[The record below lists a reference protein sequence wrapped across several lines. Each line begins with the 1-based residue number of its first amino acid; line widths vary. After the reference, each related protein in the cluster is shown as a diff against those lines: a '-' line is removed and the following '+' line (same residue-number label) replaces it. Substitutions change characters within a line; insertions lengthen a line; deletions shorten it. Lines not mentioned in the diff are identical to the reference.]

1 MKKDNKKGGNH
12 TEPQHIDTDQVD
24 QTKQETPEQASDDT
38 AATET
43 DTATAEPQCE
53 EAQQLAELQESLD
66 KLNDQHLRMLA
77 EYDNYRKRTL
87 QEKSDLI
94 KNGGERVLKELLP
107 IVDDFE
113 LAVKH
118 ARESKSEE
126 DPIVEGLLLIYNKL
140 IGYLE
145 KQGVVMIDATGSP
158 FDDNLHEAVAMIPAP
173 TPEQKGQV
181 IDCVRTGY
189 MLHDKVLR
197 HAHVVVGN

>member
-1 MKKDNKKGGNH
+1 MKKDNKKDGKY
-12 TEPQHIDTDQVD
+12 TEPQHIDPEQEN
-24 QTKQETPEQASDDT
+24 QTKQETSEQACETTND
-38 AATET
+38 AGT
-43 DTATAEPQCE
+43 DTATPQSE
-53 EAQQLAELQESLD
+53 ETQKIAELQESLD

-118 ARESKSEE
+118 AREGKSEE
-126 DPIVEGLLLIYNKL
+126 DPIVEGLLLIYDKL

-145 KQGVVMIDATGSP
+145 KQGVVMIEATGSP

-173 TPEQKGQV
+173 TPEQKGKV
-181 IDCVRTGY
+181 IDCIRTGY

>member
-1 MKKDNKKGGNH
+1 MKKDSKNSGKH
-12 TEPQHIDTDQVD
+12 TEPHNIDACQEA
-24 QTKQETPEQASDDT
+24 QAKQDETQQACPEVADAPERS
-38 AATET
+38 
-43 DTATAEPQCE
+43 AEPSEQSDE
-53 EAQQLAELQESLD
+53 QQELAKLQQSLD
-66 KLNDQHLRMLA
+66 ALNDQHLRMLA

-87 QEKSDLI
+87 QEKSDLV

-107 IVDDFE
+107 VVDDFE

-118 ARESKSEE
+118 AHESNSQE

-140 IGYLE
+140 MSYLE
-145 KQGVVMIDATGSP
+145 RQGVAVIESTGSP

-173 TPEQKGQV
+173 TPEQKGLV

>member
-1 MKKDNKKGGNH
+1 MKKDNKKDGKY
-12 TEPQHIDTDQVD
+12 TEPQHIDPDQEN
-24 QTKQETPEQASDDT
+24 QTKQEMSEQTCETVNDA
-38 AATET
+38 ET
-43 DTATAEPQCE
+43 DTATPQSE
-53 EAQQLAELQESLD
+53 GTQRLAELQESLD

-126 DPIVEGLLLIYNKL
+126 DPIVEGLLLIYDKL

-145 KQGVVMIDATGSP
+145 KQGVVMIEATGSP

-173 TPEQKGQV
+173 TPEQKGKV

>member
-1 MKKDNKKGGNH
+1 MKKDNKKGGKP
-12 TEPQHIDTDQVD
+12 TEPQHTDVS
-24 QTKQETPEQASDDT
+24 QETDNKQDAPQQSCEMTDECETDA
-38 AATET
+38 AAT
-43 DTATAEPQCE
+43 QCE
-53 EAQQLAELQESLD
+53 EQRLAELQESLN

-126 DPIVEGLLLIYNKL
+126 DPIIEGLLLIYNKL

-145 KQGVVMIDATGSP
+145 KQGVVRIEATGAP

>member
-1 MKKDNKKGGNH
+1 MKKDSKKSDKY
-12 TEPQHIDTDQVD
+12 TETQDVEKTQDLEDPQGLEQDTDC
-24 QTKQETPEQASDDT
+24 
-38 AATET
+38 ATEEVPASET
-43 DTATAEPQCE
+43 SQSED
-53 EAQQLAELQESLD
+53 QQRLAELQQSLD
-66 KLNDQHLRMLA
+66 TLNDQYLRMLA
-77 EYDNYRKRTL
+77 EYDNYRKRTI

-94 KNGGERVLKELLP
+94 KNGGERVLRELLP

-126 DPIVEGLLLIYNKL
+126 DPILEGVLLIYNKL

-145 KQGVVMIDATGSP
+145 KQGVTIIEAVGTP
-158 FDDNLHEAVAMIPAP
+158 FDDNLHEAGAMIPAP

-197 HAHVVVGN
+197 HAHVVVGS

>member
-38 AATET
+38 TATET

-140 IGYLE
+140 IGFLE
-145 KQGVVMIDATGSP
+145 KQGVVMIEATGTP

>member
-1 MKKDNKKGGNH
+1 MKKDNKKDGKY
-12 TEPQHIDTDQVD
+12 TEPQHIDPDQEN
-24 QTKQETPEQASDDT
+24 QTKQETSEQACETTND
-38 AATET
+38 AGT
-43 DTATAEPQCE
+43 DTATPQSE
-53 EAQQLAELQESLD
+53 ETQRLAELQESLD
-66 KLNDQHLRMLA
+66 KLNDQHLRILA

-118 ARESKSEE
+118 ARESKSED
-126 DPIVEGLLLIYNKL
+126 DPIVEGLLLIYDKL

-145 KQGVVMIDATGSP
+145 KQGVVMIEATGCP

-173 TPEQKGQV
+173 TPEQKGKV
-181 IDCVRTGY
+181 IDCIRTGY

>member
-1 MKKDNKKGGNH
+1 MKKDNKKGGNC
-12 TEPQHIDTDQVD
+12 TEPQHIDPDQEN
-24 QTKQETPEQASDDT
+24 QTKQETSEQACDAA

-43 DTATAEPQCE
+43 DTAAPECE
-53 EAQQLAELQESLD
+53 ETQKIAELQESLD

-118 ARESKSEE
+118 AHESKSEE

-140 IGYLE
+140 IGFLE
-145 KQGVVMIDATGSP
+145 KQGVVMIEATGTP

>member
-1 MKKDNKKGGNH
+1 MKKDNKKGGKP
-12 TEPQHIDTDQVD
+12 TEPQHIEAS
-24 QTKQETPEQASDDT
+24 QETGNKQDAPQKSCETTDESETDA
-38 AATET
+38 AAT
-43 DTATAEPQCE
+43 QCE
-53 EAQQLAELQESLD
+53 EQRLAELQESLN

-126 DPIVEGLLLIYNKL
+126 DPIIEGLLLIYNKL

-145 KQGVVMIDATGSP
+145 KQGVVRIEATGAP

-173 TPEQKGQV
+173 TPEQKGLV

>member
-1 MKKDNKKGGNH
+1 MADLRGIALGCVAAEQPAGQCRDELGQFRVHSGGRGGLFVAH
-12 TEPQHIDTDQVD
+12 TRPH
-24 QTKQETPEQASDDT
+24 
-38 AATET
+38 
-43 DTATAEPQCE
+43 
-53 EAQQLAELQESLD
+53 
-66 KLNDQHLRMLA
+66 
-77 EYDNYRKRTL
+77 
-87 QEKSDLI
+87 
-94 KNGGERVLKELLP
+94 GERVLKELLP

-145 KQGVVMIDATGSP
+145 KQGVVRIEATGAP

>member
-1 MKKDNKKGGNH
+1 MKKNNKKGGKP
-12 TEPQHIDTDQVD
+12 TEPQHIDAS
-24 QTKQETPEQASDDT
+24 QETDNKQDAPQQSCETTDECEADT
-38 AATET
+38 AA
-43 DTATAEPQCE
+43 PQCE
-53 EAQQLAELQESLD
+53 EQRLAELQESLN

-126 DPIVEGLLLIYNKL
+126 DPIIEGLLLIYNKL

-145 KQGVVMIDATGSP
+145 KQGVVRIEATGAP

-181 IDCVRTGY
+181 IDCIRTGY

>member
-1 MKKDNKKGGNH
+1 MKKDNKKDGKY
-12 TEPQHIDTDQVD
+12 TEPQHIDPEQEN
-24 QTKQETPEQASDDT
+24 QTKQETSEQACETTND
-38 AATET
+38 AGT
-43 DTATAEPQCE
+43 DTATPQSE
-53 EAQQLAELQESLD
+53 ETQKIAELQESLD

-118 ARESKSEE
+118 AHESKSEE
-126 DPIVEGLLLIYNKL
+126 DPIVEGLLLIYDKL

-145 KQGVVMIDATGSP
+145 KQGVVMIEATGSP

-173 TPEQKGQV
+173 TPEQKGKV
-181 IDCVRTGY
+181 IDCIRTGY

>member
-24 QTKQETPEQASDDT
+24 QTKQETPEQASDGI

-145 KQGVVMIDATGSP
+145 KQGVVMIEATGSP